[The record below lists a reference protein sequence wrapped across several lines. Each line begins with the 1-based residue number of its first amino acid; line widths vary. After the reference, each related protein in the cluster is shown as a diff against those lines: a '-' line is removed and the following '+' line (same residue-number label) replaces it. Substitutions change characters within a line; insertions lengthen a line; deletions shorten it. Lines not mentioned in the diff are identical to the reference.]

1 MAGEVRQAELESDR
15 TARQM
20 GRVALTFLAVAAL
33 VVSAFVDW
41 AGPLVGDKLTIK
53 ALVSTQFHTQGDI
66 VKTVGALAILVA
78 LVALLGLVDRTGW
91 VTRLAGAASLIIFV
105 LFAVQAYRYFGD
117 DAGAAF
123 HHSRIGVWLL
133 LGGGV
138 LLLIGGLL
146 GARVVA
152 VPAVVE
158 SEREREARAEHRTR
172 LRR

>member
-1 MAGEVRQAELESDR
+1 MAGEVREAEWESDR
-15 TARQM
+15 TARQI
-20 GRVALTFLAVAAL
+20 GRMALTFLAVAAL

-41 AGPLVGDKLTIK
+41 AGALTGDKLTVK
-53 ALVSTQFHTQGDI
+53 ALVSTNFHTQGDF
-66 VKTVGALAILVA
+66 VKTAGALAVLIA

-91 VTRLAGAASLIIFV
+91 VTRLAGAASLVVFV

-123 HHSRIGVWLL
+123 HHSRLGVWLL

-138 LLLIGGLL
+138 LLLIGGFL

-158 SEREREARAEHRTR
+158 AEAEREAHAENRAR
-172 LRR
+172 LRN